1 MKEKSIPGYNQAANI
16 DRNAC
21 LETARRFHFGTEGII
36 IPAVNSFM
44 EKSDDLNGSST
55 KKVKIPEQETCY

>member
-1 MKEKSIPGYNQAANI
+1 MVIKTLVANLMKEKSIPGYNQAANI

-44 EKSDDLNGSST
+44 EKSDDLKTVNL
-55 KKVKIPEQETCY
+55 